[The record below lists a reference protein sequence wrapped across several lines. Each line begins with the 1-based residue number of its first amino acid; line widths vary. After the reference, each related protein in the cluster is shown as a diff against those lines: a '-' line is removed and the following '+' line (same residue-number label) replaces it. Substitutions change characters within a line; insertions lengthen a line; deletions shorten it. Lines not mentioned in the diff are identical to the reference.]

1 MSARSVPTLSRVT
14 SSPTR
19 SAISSR
25 SSGSLLTG
33 VNATGVRA

>member
-1 MSARSVPTLSRVT
+1 MSSRSVRMLSRVA

-25 SSGSLLTG
+25 ISGSDFSG
-33 VNATGVRA
+33 VTVTGVRA